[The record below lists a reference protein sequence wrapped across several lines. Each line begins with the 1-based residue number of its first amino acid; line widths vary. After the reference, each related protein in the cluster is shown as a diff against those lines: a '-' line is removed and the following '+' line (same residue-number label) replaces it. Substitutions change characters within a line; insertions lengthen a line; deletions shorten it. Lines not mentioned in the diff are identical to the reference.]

1 MTSLIMNISRQLRC
15 SPSPNMALFHVPVF
29 DFGNHAKHLKALEAY
44 FKNTA
49 KVERLLTVWDRL
61 LLITKPHTSKYIHTV
76 PYVRPSFDAQ
86 EHDDKDLLKCSAHD
100 ADLEQTA
107 LSKSARI

>member
-1 MTSLIMNISRQLRC
+1 
-15 SPSPNMALFHVPVF
+15 MALSHVPLF
-29 DFGNHAKHLKALEAY
+29 DFGNHTKQVKELDDSL
-44 FKNTA
+44 KNTA
-49 KVERLLTVWDRL
+49 KVERLLTVWDSL

-107 LSKSARI
+107 LSKSEN